1 MKIVIQTLNFH
12 QSHHLDPT
20 RELALQVYE
29 FGKAFAPRQQPQHR
43 FGGRWVEF
51 TSTRRTIETR
61 PDIVIATPGRLID
74 HIRNSP
80 SFSVQDIQVLVIDEA
95 DRMLEEGFQD
105 ELTEILSLIPKHK
118 RQTLLFSATMNT
130 RIQDL
135 IQLSLQKPVRIMI
148 DPPKSVASKLL
159 QQFVR
164 IRKRPAKTSIVI
176 PVIKGCVQQWLFSL
190 H

>member
-1 MKIVIQTLNFH
+1 MNL
-12 QSHHLDPT
+12 
-20 RELALQVYE
+20 
-29 FGKAFAPRQQPQHR
+29 RQQEEQLK
-43 FGGRWVEF
+43 
-51 TSTRRTIETR
+51 TR

-164 IRKRPAKTSIVI
+164 IRKETS
-176 PVIKGCVQQWLFSL
+176 
-190 H
+190 

>member
-1 MKIVIQTLNFH
+1 MNL
-12 QSHHLDPT
+12 
-20 RELALQVYE
+20 
-29 FGKAFAPRQQPQHR
+29 RQQEEQLK
-43 FGGRWVEF
+43 
-51 TSTRRTIETR
+51 TR

-135 IQLSLQKPVRIMI
+135 IQLSLQN
-148 DPPKSVASKLL
+148 
-159 QQFVR
+159 Q
-164 IRKRPAKTSIVI
+164 
-176 PVIKGCVQQWLFSL
+176 CVS
-190 H
+190 